1 MEVMEKR
8 RSEIVS
14 FVNEQG
20 SITFAQLKNKFPS
33 VSEMTLRTDLKVLD
47 QNQQL
52 IRIHGG
58 AKSLNQVAGNDDFLK
73 KRVVSNTDAKKMI
86 AKKAV
91 PFVEEN
97 KTIFI
102 DSGSTTTMLAH
113 HLKDQP
119 NIFFTS
125 GLTCAIEMSKLKWA
139 KVSLPGGNMNLRSL
153 SLNGIEGVRFLE
165 KINFDIAFM
174 GVTRYDDKTG
184 FTCESLEDAVLK
196 RTVIQ
201 RAEKVIVLMD
211 SSKIDKKGTYTIC
224 TLDEVDAVVSDDM
237 LPEVFK
243 EKCKNLGIAVY

>member
-1 MEVMEKR
+1 
-8 RSEIVS
+8 
-14 FVNEQG
+14 
-20 SITFAQLKNKFPS
+20 
-33 VSEMTLRTDLKVLD
+33 
-47 QNQQL
+47 
-52 IRIHGG
+52 
-58 AKSLNQVAGNDDFLK
+58 
-73 KRVVSNTDAKKMI
+73 
-86 AKKAV
+86 
-91 PFVEEN
+91 
-97 KTIFI
+97 
-102 DSGSTTTMLAH
+102 MLAH

-224 TLDEVDAVVSDDM
+224 TLDDVDAVVSADM
-237 LPEVFK
+237 LTEVFK